1 MARLNL
7 SDMNHVYLVA
17 HQMLIVCT
25 LMATLIVSLAI
36 PMYLV
41 MAIFTLK

>member
-1 MARLNL
+1 MSR
-7 SDMNHVYLVA
+7 VILVA
-17 HQMLIVCT
+17 HQMRIVCT

-41 MAIFTLK
+41 MAVFTLK